1 MRKSPP
7 ADDDT
12 VFVLAPLVQERAEAL
27 YAWQA
32 RHEDESPVL
41 LYSELLASDPALTPA
56 ALDLLVD
63 TLHARHLATAFEVH
77 GTRAVKFTRERHSS
91 ASPSVTSVERGIA
104 ALKYTLQLLDSQ
116 LARVELE
123 VAASEAEVLKS
134 LAAHNRRHALL
145 HLKRK
150 KVLQTLH
157 DKRLTAKH
165 NIEQVL
171 LTVHGAQ
178 SDQSVL
184 EAYKSGV
191 AGLKHVQSSQS
202 VEEIDATLEEWR
214 ETVTSQEELSAALTG
229 VTDQLVSVDDAELE
243 REYEALE
250 SEQRTGHDL
259 TPVTS
264 RVNPSVAEEDEL
276 IAALKELKVHSNEP
290 QSVPTRTADTAM

>member
-1 MRKSPP
+1 M
-7 ADDDT
+7 
-12 VFVLAPLVQERAEAL
+12 QERADAL

-32 RHEDESPVL
+32 SHEDDSTVL
-41 LYSELLASDPALTPA
+41 LYAELLASDPALTPA
-56 ALDLLVD
+56 ALDLLID

-77 GTRAVKFTRERHSS
+77 GTRAVKFSRERHST
-91 ASPSVTSVERGIA
+91 ASPSVTSVERGVA
-104 ALKYTLQLLDSQ
+104 ALKYTLQLLDTQ

-123 VAASEAEVLKS
+123 VAASAAEVLKS
-134 LAAHNRRHALL
+134 LAAQNRRHALL

-150 KVLQTLH
+150 KVLQALH

-191 AGLKHVQSSQS
+191 AGLKQVQASQS
-202 VEEIDATLEEWR
+202 VEEIDATLDEWR
-214 ETVTSQEELSAALTG
+214 DTVASQEELSAALTG
-229 VTDQLVSVDDAELE
+229 VTDQLAAVDDAELE

-250 SEQRTGHDL
+250 SEQRASHEL
-259 TPVTS
+259 TPVTAP
-264 RVNPSVAEEDEL
+264 VKPSVEEEDEL
-276 IAALKELKVHSNEP
+276 IAALKELKVNSNEP
-290 QSVPTRTADTAM
+290 KPVRTADTAL